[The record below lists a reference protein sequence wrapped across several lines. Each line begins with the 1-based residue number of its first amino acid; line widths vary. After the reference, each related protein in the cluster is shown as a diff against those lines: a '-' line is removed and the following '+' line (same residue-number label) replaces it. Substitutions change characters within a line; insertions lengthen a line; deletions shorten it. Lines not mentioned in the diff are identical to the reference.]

1 MTGPR
6 LVPGRNV
13 SGSRVLTTK
22 VALQLPVDMGY
33 EEWQNAGHML
43 AGVLSSSSWW
53 LGDWLIYG
61 REHYSDRYERAVHAA
76 GLSYQTLRNY
86 AWVAGR
92 YPAGRRRPA
101 LSFQHHAALA
111 SLTVDEQEQWLQ
123 RAQEQG
129 WTLRQLRSELSAGSK
144 ERDAPSGDLR
154 ELHRLAVPGVRLHRW
169 REAAEQSGVDVEQWI
184 TLTLDRAAEQIL
196 TR

>member
-1 MTGPR
+1 M
-6 LVPGRNV
+6 
-13 SGSRVLTTK
+13 LTTK
-22 VALQLPVDMGY
+22 VALQLPADAAF
-33 EEWQNAGHML
+33 EEWENAGHML

-61 REHYSDRYERAVHAA
+61 REHFSDRYERAVHAA

-111 SLTVDEQEQWLQ
+111 SLNVGEQEQWLQ
-123 RAQEQG
+123 RAQEKQ
-129 WTLRQLRSELSAGSK
+129 WTLRQLRSALL
-144 ERDAPSGDLR
+144 APSKQQGAPGGEPND
-154 ELHRLAVPGVRLHRW
+154 LHRLAVPRVRLHRW

-184 TLTLDRAAEQIL
+184 TLTLDRAAEQVL